1 MVNQI
6 SYIIGFLI
14 ALIIAFTYGRKRN
27 IGLYWSIFFCVF
39 VNFFAIPIIFL
50 SKKKTDKEPPNLVN
64 MGLLLLLLNF
74 FSFYAEREKFINETI
89 IGFSVPIIIF
99 TQNISPELAGFYIGR
114 IIFLILAIYFL
125 LRKLTF
131 DNLIFTNYI
140 KINSD
145 HLTRFNML
153 TPKKILII
161 VIVFITVISS
171 PFVYIKY
178 TEFSKLKSKE
188 ESEQKLVELK
198 SSLAKLKSYVF
209 THRKNIG
216 LDSIKIKTKYVN
228 GNMLFILKSVYLKD
242 NSYFQ
247 TSVNSLN
254 ISFDDKDGFTI
265 YKIELIKSGA
275 GFTTLVNDK
284 NENAGFMFESKYPM
298 DINIYKQFSD
308 ISIGW
313 QTL

>member
-6 SYIIGFLI
+6 SYILGFLI
-14 ALIIAFTYGRKRN
+14 ALIIAIAYGRKRN
-27 IGLYWSIFFCVF
+27 IGLFWSIFFCVF
-39 VNFFAIPIIFL
+39 VNFIAIPVIFL

-131 DNLIFTNYI
+131 DNLILTNYI
-140 KINSD
+140 KINFD
-145 HLTRFNML
+145 HLPRFNML
-153 TPKKILII
+153 TPKKLIII

-171 PFVYIKY
+171 PFMYTKY

-198 SSLAKLKSYVF
+198 ISLAKLKSYVF

-216 LDSIKIKTKYVN
+216 LDSIKIKTKYIN
-228 GNMLFILKSVYLKD
+228 GNMLFILRSVYLKD

-254 ISFDDKDGFTI
+254 ISFNDKDGFTI
-265 YKIELIKSGA
+265 YQMELIKSGA
-275 GFTTLVNDK
+275 GYTTLVNDK
-284 NENAGFMFESKYPM
+284 NENAGFMFENKYPM